1 MSSFAETDIHVLP
14 TGGVPMET
22 VSEVRTE
29 RVPASATTERMH
41 AKPFATAVWNFL
53 ISMKLAIWIIIVLA
67 VTSILGTVIQQNQPP
82 EKYHQV
88 YEDWAYSL
96 MDRINL
102 FDMYHSWWFL
112 LLLCLFTLNLSCCT
126 IDRLPRVI
134 RTVRKPKLTLDDAT
148 EKSLS
153 LTERWKSKG
162 DIPRRVEDYKAALA
176 RVFAVPKI
184 TEADGAVHLYAEKGV
199 YSRFGAYATHAGI
212 VIVFIGAIIGNV
224 FGFKSYVNIPDGKEA
239 SHLDARGGKEHI
251 DLPFSVRNNRFWL
264 ETYPSGQPKKY
275 ASDLSVIESGR
286 EVLRK
291 TITVNDPLVYK
302 GVWFY
307 QSSYGQEGGATAQVS
322 ISRPDGTSLGNLS
335 LGPNEPVGIE
345 GYGTVRGVN
354 YEENF
359 QGNGPALQVVIEKPG
374 QPASNLWI
382 LQGRPD
388 MDRRRND
395 SLVFSFGGLTA
406 KMYTGLQVA
415 KDPGVNVVWLG
426 CLLLTAGMMGS
437 FFVSHRRIWIRLADG
452 PHGKVETTA
461 GGTTNRNRPAFE
473 KIFASVLAE
482 VRKDPPKTEKEN
494 PA

>member
-1 MSSFAETDIHVLP
+1 
-14 TGGVPMET
+14 MET
-22 VSEVRTE
+22 ASEVRTE
-29 RVPASATTERMH
+29 RVSVPSAGERERTTPAATRI
-41 AKPFATAVWNFL
+41 WNLL
-53 ISMKLAIWIIIVLA
+53 ISIKLAIWIIILLA

-88 YEDWAYSL
+88 YEDWAYNL

-112 LLLCLFTLNLSCCT
+112 LLLCLFALNLTCCT
-126 IDRLPRVI
+126 IERLPRAI

-148 EKSLS
+148 EKTLA

-162 DIPRRVEDYKAALA
+162 NILRRGEDYKAALA
-176 RVFAVPKI
+176 RVFVAPKV
-184 TEADGAVHLYAEKGV
+184 TEADGVVHLYAEKGV
-199 YSRFGAYATHAGI
+199 TSRFGAYATHAGI

-224 FGFKSYVNIPDGKEA
+224 FGFKSYVNIPDGGEA

-251 DLPFSVRNNRFWL
+251 NLPFSVRNNRFWL
-264 ETYPSGQPKKY
+264 ETYPGGQPKKY
-275 ASDLSVIESGR
+275 ASDLSVMVNGR

-307 QSSYGQEGGATAQVS
+307 QSSYGQEGGATAQVAV
-322 ISRPDGTSLGNLS
+322 SRQDGTLLGNLS
-335 LGPNEPVGIE
+335 LSPNEPVRID
-345 GYGTVRGVN
+345 GYGVIRGVN
-354 YEENF
+354 YEQDF
-359 QGNGPALQVVIEKPG
+359 QGNGPALQIVIEKPG

-382 LQGRPD
+382 LQGRQD
-388 MDRRRND
+388 LDRQRKD

-426 CLLLTAGMMGS
+426 CLLLTAGMMIS
-437 FFVSHRRIWIRLADG
+437 FFVSHRRVWIRLSPG
-452 PHGKVETTA
+452 VHGKVDVIAA
-461 GGTTNRNRPAFE
+461 GSANRNRPAFE
-473 KIFASVLAE
+473 KTFGAILAE
-482 VRKDPPKTEKEN
+482 IRKDPSNTDKEN
-494 PA
+494 RA

>member
-1 MSSFAETDIHVLP
+1 
-14 TGGVPMET
+14 MET

-29 RVPASATTERMH
+29 HVPASVTPERMQT
-41 AKPFATAVWNFL
+41 KPFATAAWNFL

-67 VTSILGTVIQQNQPP
+67 VTSILGTVIEQNQPV
-82 EKYHQV
+82 EKYRQV
-88 YEDWAYSL
+88 YEDWAYNL
-96 MDRINL
+96 MERFNL

-134 RTVRKPKLTLDDAT
+134 RTVRKPKLTLDGAT

-162 DIPRRVEDYKAALA
+162 DIPLRAEEYKVALA
-176 RVFAVPKI
+176 QAFAAPKV

-199 YSRFGAYATHAGI
+199 SSRFGAYATHAGI

-224 FGFKSYVNIPDGKEA
+224 FGYKSYVNIPDGKEA

-264 ETYPSGQPKKY
+264 ETYPGGQPKKY
-275 ASDLSVIESGR
+275 ASDLSVMENGR

-307 QSSYGQEGGATAQVS
+307 QSSYGQEDGATAQVAV
-322 ISRPDGTSLGNLS
+322 RRQDGTPAGNLS
-335 LGPNEPVGIE
+335 LAPNEPVRID
-345 GYGTVRGVN
+345 GYGVVRGVN
-354 YEENF
+354 YEQDF
-359 QGNGPALQVVIEKPG
+359 QGKGPALQMVIEKPG
-374 QPASNLWI
+374 RPASDLWI
-382 LQGRPD
+382 LQGQPD
-388 MDRRRND
+388 RDRGRND

-426 CLLLTAGMMGS
+426 CLLLTAGMMVS
-437 FFVSHRRIWIRLADG
+437 FFLSHRRIWIRLAEG
-452 PHGKVETTA
+452 PHGKVEVTA
-461 GGTTNRNRPAFE
+461 AGSANRNRPAFE
-473 KIFASVLAE
+473 KTFASVLAE
-482 VRKDPPKTEKEN
+482 VRKDPPNTEKEN

>member
-1 MSSFAETDIHVLP
+1 
-14 TGGVPMET
+14 MET
-22 VSEVRTE
+22 VSEIRTE
-29 RVPASATTERMH
+29 PVSVSATDEKKQ
-41 AKPFATAVWNFL
+41 AKPLATQIWNTL
-53 ISMKLAIWIIIVLA
+53 ISVKLAIWIIILLA

-88 YEDWAYSL
+88 YEDWAYNL

-112 LLLCLFTLNLSCCT
+112 ALLVLFTVNLTCCT
-126 IDRLPRVI
+126 VDRFPKVLK
-134 RTVRKPKLTLDDAT
+134 TVRNPRTKLDGSL
-148 EKSLS
+148 EKTLS
-153 LTERWKSKG
+153 LTERWKNKG
-162 DIPRRVEDYKAALA
+162 VVPQWAKMYKAALA
-176 RVFAVPKI
+176 RVFAVPKV
-184 TEADGAVHLYAEKGV
+184 TEEDGAVHLYAEKGV

-212 VIVFIGAIIGNV
+212 IIVFAGAIAGNV

-251 DLPFSVRNNRFWL
+251 NLPFAVRNNKFWM

-275 ASDLSVIESGR
+275 ASDLSVIENGR

-302 GVWFY
+302 GIWFY
-307 QSSYGQEGGATAQVS
+307 QSSYGQEGGATARLSVS
-322 ISRPDGTSLGNLS
+322 RQDGTPLGDLS
-335 LGPNEPVGIE
+335 LSPNEPVRID
-345 GYGTVRGVN
+345 GYGAVRGVN
-354 YEENF
+354 YDQNF

-374 QPASNLWI
+374 QPAVDLWI

-388 MDRRRND
+388 LDRQRKD
-395 SLVFSFGGLTA
+395 SVVFSFGGLTS

-426 CLLLTAGMMGS
+426 CLLLTAGMMCS
-437 FFVSHRRIWIRLADG
+437 FFASHRRIWIRLSDG
-452 PHGKVETTA
+452 PHGKVEVTA
-461 GGTTNRNRPAFE
+461 GGSANRNKPAFE
-473 KIFASVLAE
+473 KTFAAILSE
-482 VRKDPPKTEKEN
+482 IRNESSKTDKEN

>member
-1 MSSFAETDIHVLP
+1 
-14 TGGVPMET
+14 MET

-29 RVPASATTERMH
+29 NVPASATPERMQ
-41 AKPFATAVWNFL
+41 AKPFATAAWNFL
-53 ISMKLAIWIIIVLA
+53 ISMKLAIWILIVLA
-67 VTSILGTVIQQNQPP
+67 VTSILGTVVEQNQPA
-82 EKYHQV
+82 EKYRQV
-88 YEDWAYSL
+88 YEDWAYNL
-96 MDRINL
+96 MDRISL

-112 LLLCLFTLNLSCCT
+112 LLLCLFTINLTCCT
-126 IDRLPRVI
+126 IDRLPRAI

-162 DIPRRVEDYKAALA
+162 DIPHRAEEYKVALA
-176 RVFAVPKI
+176 RAFAAPKV

-199 YSRFGAYATHAGI
+199 SSRFGAYATHAGI

-239 SHLDARGGKEHI
+239 SHLDARGGKQHI

-264 ETYPSGQPKKY
+264 ETYPGGQPKKY
-275 ASDLSVIESGR
+275 ASDLSVMENGR

-307 QSSYGQEGGATAQVS
+307 QSSYGQEGEATALVS
-322 ISRPDGTSLGNLS
+322 VRRPNGSTMGDLS
-335 LGPNEPVGIE
+335 LAPDEPVPID
-345 GYGTVRGVN
+345 GYGTIRGVKYSPN
-354 YEENF
+354 L
-359 QGNGPALQVVIEKPG
+359 QGRGPALQVVVEKPG
-374 QPASNLWI
+374 KPAAIFVLFQQQPD
-382 LQGRPD
+382 Q
-388 MDRRRND
+388 DRQRKD
-395 SLVFSFGGLTA
+395 ALVFSFGGLNS
-406 KMYTGLQVA
+406 KMFTGLQVA

-426 CLLLTAGMMGS
+426 CLLLTAGMMVS
-437 FFVSHRRIWIRLADG
+437 FFLSHRRIWIRLANG
-452 PHGKVETTA
+452 PHGKMEVTA

-473 KIFASVLAE
+473 KTFASVLAE
-482 VRKDPPKTEKEN
+482 VRNDPSNTEKEN

>member
-1 MSSFAETDIHVLP
+1 V
-14 TGGVPMET
+14 
-22 VSEVRTE
+22 
-29 RVPASATTERMH
+29 AS
-41 AKPFATAVWNFL
+41 
-53 ISMKLAIWIIIVLA
+53 II
-67 VTSILGTVIQQNQPP
+67 GTIIEQNQPL
-82 EKYHQV
+82 EKYRQF
-88 YEDWAYSL
+88 YSDGMIRL
-96 MDRINL
+96 FESLNL

-112 LLLCLFTLNLSCCT
+112 LLLCLFTLNLTCCT

-148 EKSLS
+148 EKSFP
-153 LTERWKSKG
+153 LTERWKIKG

-176 RVFAVPKI
+176 RVFAAPKV
-184 TEADGAVHLYAEKGV
+184 TEADGVVHLYAEKGV
-199 YSRFGAYATHAGI
+199 FTRFSAYATHAGI
-212 VIVFIGAIIGNV
+212 VIVFIGAIIGNF

-251 DLPFSVRNNRFWL
+251 DLPFSVRNNRFWM

-307 QSSYGQEGGATAQVS
+307 QSSYGQEGGATAQVAVN
-322 ISRPDGTSLGNLS
+322 RQDGTSLGNLS
-335 LGPNEPVGIE
+335 LRPNEPVRID
-345 GYGTVRGVN
+345 GYGVVRGVN
-354 YEENF
+354 YEQDF
-359 QGNGPALQVVIEKPG
+359 QGNGPALQLVVEKPG

-388 MDRRRND
+388 LDHRRKD
-395 SLVFSFGGLTA
+395 ALVFSFGGLTA

-426 CLLLTAGMMGS
+426 CLLLTAGMMIS
-437 FFVSHRRIWIRLADG
+437 FFVSHRRVWIRLSPG
-452 PHGKVETTA
+452 PHGKVEVTA
-461 GGTTNRNRPAFE
+461 AGSANRNRPAFE
-473 KIFASVLAE
+473 KAFASILAE
-482 VRKDPPKTEKEN
+482 VRNDLSKSEKEN

>member
-1 MSSFAETDIHVLP
+1 
-14 TGGVPMET
+14 MET

-29 RVPASATTERMH
+29 HVPASATPGRMQ
-41 AKPFATAVWNFL
+41 AKPFATAAWNFL

-67 VTSILGTVIQQNQPP
+67 VASILGTVVEQNQPV
-82 EKYHQV
+82 EKYRQV
-88 YEDWAYSL
+88 YEDWAYNL
-96 MDRINL
+96 MDRFNL

-112 LLLCLFTLNLSCCT
+112 LLLCLFTINLTCCT
-126 IDRLPRVI
+126 IDRLPRAI

-148 EKSLS
+148 ETSLS
-153 LTERWKSKG
+153 LTERWRSKG
-162 DIPRRVEDYKAALA
+162 DISHRAEEYKVALA
-176 RVFAVPKI
+176 QAFAAPKV

-199 YSRFGAYATHAGI
+199 SSRFGAYATHAGI

-239 SHLDARGGKEHI
+239 SHLDARGGKQHI

-275 ASDLSVIESGR
+275 ASDLSVIENGR

-307 QSSYGQEGGATAQVS
+307 QSSYGQEGGATAQVAV
-322 ISRPDGTSLGNLS
+322 SRQDGTPAGNFALA
-335 LGPNEPVGIE
+335 PNEPVRIE

-359 QGNGPALQVVIEKPG
+359 QGKGPALQVVIEKPG
-374 QPASNLWI
+374 QPASSPWI

-388 MDRRRND
+388 LDRGRND
-395 SLVFSFGGLTA
+395 SLVFSFAGLTA
-406 KMYTGLQVA
+406 KMFTGLQVA

-426 CLLLTAGMMGS
+426 CLLLTAGMMVS
-437 FFVSHRRIWIRLADG
+437 FFLSHRRIWIRLAEG
-452 PHGKVETTA
+452 PHGKVEVTA
-461 GGTTNRNRPAFE
+461 GGATNRNRPAFE
-473 KIFASVLAE
+473 KTFASVLAE
-482 VRKDPPKTEKEN
+482 VRKDPPNPKKEN

>member
-1 MSSFAETDIHVLP
+1 
-14 TGGVPMET
+14 MET
-22 VSEVRTE
+22 ASDVRTDSASISAVEKRE
-29 RVPASATTERMH
+29 RANPASTRI
-41 AKPFATAVWNFL
+41 WNFL
-53 ISMKLAIWIIIVLA
+53 ISVKLAIWIIIALA
-67 VTSILGTVIQQNQPP
+67 VTSILGTVVEQNQPA
-82 EKYHQV
+82 EKYRQV
-88 YEDWAYSL
+88 YEDWAYHL

-112 LLLCLFTLNLSCCT
+112 LLLCLFTLNLACCT

-148 EKSLS
+148 EKTLA
-153 LTERWKSKG
+153 LAERWKRKG
-162 DIPRRVEDYKAALA
+162 DIPHWADHYKAAIA
-176 RVFAVPKI
+176 RVFTAPKV

-239 SHLDARGGKEHI
+239 SHLDARGGKQHI

-275 ASDLSVIESGR
+275 ASDLSVMENGR

-307 QSSYGQEGGATAQVS
+307 QSSYGQEGGATAQVAV
-322 ISRPDGTSLGNLS
+322 SRQDGTSLGNLS
-335 LGPNEPVGIE
+335 LAPNEPVRID
-345 GYGTVRGVN
+345 GYGVVRGVN
-354 YEENF
+354 YEQDF
-359 QGNGPALQVVIEKPG
+359 QGKGPALQVVVEKPG
-374 QPASNLWI
+374 QPASGLWI

-388 MDRRRND
+388 LDRGRND
-395 SLVFSFGGLTA
+395 SLVFSFGGLTS
-406 KMYTGLQVA
+406 KMFTGLQVA
-415 KDPGVNVVWLG
+415 KDPGVNLVWLG

-437 FFVSHRRIWIRLADG
+437 FFVSHRRIWIRLAEG
-452 PHGKVETTA
+452 PQGKVEITVA
-461 GGTTNRNRPAFE
+461 GSANRNRPAFE
-473 KIFASVLAE
+473 KAFASVLAE
-482 VRKDPPKTEKEN
+482 LRSDPSKKEKEN

>member
-1 MSSFAETDIHVLP
+1 
-14 TGGVPMET
+14 MET

-29 RVPASATTERMH
+29 NVPASATPGRMQ
-41 AKPFATAVWNFL
+41 AKPFATVAWDFL

-67 VTSILGTVIQQNQPP
+67 VTSILGTVVEQNQPV
-82 EKYHQV
+82 EKYRQV
-88 YEDWAYSL
+88 YEDWAYNL
-96 MDRINL
+96 MDRFNL

-112 LLLCLFTLNLSCCT
+112 LLLCLFTINLACCT
-126 IDRLPRVI
+126 IDRLPRAI

-162 DIPRRVEDYKAALA
+162 DIPHRAEEYKVALA
-176 RVFAVPKI
+176 RAFAAPKV

-199 YSRFGAYATHAGI
+199 SSRFGAYATHAGI
-212 VIVFIGAIIGNV
+212 VIVFIGAILGNV

-239 SHLDARGGKEHI
+239 SHLDARGGKQHI

-264 ETYPSGQPKKY
+264 ETYPGGQPKKY
-275 ASDLSVIESGR
+275 ASDLSVMENGR

-307 QSSYGQEGGATAQVS
+307 QSSYGKEGEATALVS
-322 ISRPDGTSLGNLS
+322 VRRPDGSTMGDLS
-335 LGPNEPVGIE
+335 LAPDEPVPID
-345 GYGTVRGVN
+345 GYGTIRGVKYSPN
-354 YEENF
+354 LL
-359 QGNGPALQVVIEKPG
+359 GRGPALQVVVEKPG
-374 QPASNLWI
+374 KPAAMFVLFQQQPD
-382 LQGRPD
+382 Q
-388 MDRRRND
+388 DRQRKD
-395 SLVFSFGGLTA
+395 ALVFSFGGLTA
-406 KMYTGLQVA
+406 KMFTGLQVA

-426 CLLLTAGMMGS
+426 CLLLTAGMMVS
-437 FFVSHRRIWIRLADG
+437 FFLSHRRIWIRLAEG
-452 PHGKVETTA
+452 PHGKVEVTA

-473 KIFASVLAE
+473 KVFASVLAE
-482 VRKDPPKTEKEN
+482 VRKDPPNTEKEN